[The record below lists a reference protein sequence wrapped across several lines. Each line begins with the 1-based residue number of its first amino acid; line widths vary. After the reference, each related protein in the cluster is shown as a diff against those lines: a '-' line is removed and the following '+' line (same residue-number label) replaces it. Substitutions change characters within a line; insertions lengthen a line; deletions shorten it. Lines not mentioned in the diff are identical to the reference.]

1 MAGAEKVGE
10 QKTSGLEDF
19 EVKRLQSSK
28 RARVGAV
35 VELSGSVEILL
46 CKTGERCIV
55 AGSCWPSAA
64 PRFRPPRSSRPA
76 GKPRPFFRSLKNN
89 TVRGLTRGL
98 RGIYSSL
105 VHLPDQLEPALPV
118 ALKSDFETIRRD
130 KVYEGVAKQI
140 ERLILKKLQPGDKL
154 PSEREL
160 AETLGVSRSS
170 IRDAIR
176 SLELMGMVEPR
187 QGAGTIVREI
197 SSESLVNPLANAIKR
212 KEDLI
217 GELLDFRKMLEPQ
230 LAARAAARISPDEI
244 GDITEILDRQEKKLR
259 AGESTIAE
267 DSEFHYAIALASGNS
282 VVLKVLDTLM
292 DLLRDSRER
301 SLQVEGRPQ
310 KSLAGHRRIL
320 AALKRRDGDAA
331 KIAMRRHIENVEKI
345 VLRITHHL
353 ERG

>member
-1 MAGAEKVGE
+1 MPVTL
-10 QKTSGLEDF
+10 KTDF
-19 EVKRLQSSK
+19 E
-28 RARVGAV
+28 AV
-35 VELSGSVEILL
+35 
-46 CKTGERCIV
+46 
-55 AGSCWPSAA
+55 
-64 PRFRPPRSSRPA
+64 
-76 GKPRPFFRSLKNN
+76 
-89 TVRGLTRGL
+89 
-98 RGIYSSL
+98 
-105 VHLPDQLEPALPV
+105 
-118 ALKSDFETIRRD
+118 RRD

-230 LAARAAARISPDEI
+230 LAARAATRASPDEI
-244 GDITEILDRQEKKLR
+244 AEMEDILDRQDRKLR
-259 AGESTIAE
+259 AGESAIAE

-282 VVLKVLDTLM
+282 IVLKVLDTLM

-301 SLQVEGRPQ
+301 SLQQEGRPQ

-320 AALKRRDGDAA
+320 TAIKRRDIDGA
-331 KIAMRRHIENVEKI
+331 KAAMRRHIENVEQI
-345 VLRITHHL
+345 VLRITHHM
-353 ERG
+353 ERDS